1 MEATAK
7 TNEAALVYRHQGG
20 LYVNFTSKCP
30 TACRFCIKFSWDY
43 KYRGYDLKLPGEP
56 SVEDVLAAAPAD
68 LSGLD
73 EVIFCGYGESTYRLK
88 DMEALTKA
96 FRARGA
102 KRVRL
107 NTVGLGNLINGR
119 DIAPDL
125 ARFLDAVSISLNTVD
140 PAKYN
145 EIMRPLPQFRE
156 KGLASVLDFIASC
169 AKHMPET
176 VVTSVEGT
184 AEDAAAV
191 RRAAEERGAVFRL
204 RPFLDE
210 YEESEDRR
218 PGR

>member
-1 MEATAK
+1 MDATTK
-7 TNEAALVYRHQGG
+7 TDGAALVYRHQGG
-20 LYVNFTSKCP
+20 LYVNFTSRCP

-56 SVEDVLAAAPAD
+56 SIEEVLAAAPAD

-88 DMEALTKA
+88 DMETLSRA

-140 PAKYN
+140 PAKYVDV
-145 EIMRPLPQFRE
+145 MRPLPEFRD
-156 KGLASVLDFIASC
+156 KALSSVLDFIASC
-169 AKHMPET
+169 AKHVPA
-176 VVTSVEGT
+176 VEGT
-184 AEDAAAV
+184 AGDADGV
-191 RRAAEERGAVFRL
+191 RRAAEARGAAFRL

-210 YEESEDRR
+210 YESQ
-218 PGR
+218 